1 MAELTRVTG
10 NGTCRALAW
19 TTVSRSMP
27 IACLLGNAYLRSD
40 KRGSEP
46 IDNRMGARKTA
57 DSLFAALADAS
68 RRQLLTLLNAGPQ
81 SAAALAGE
89 LKISRASV
97 IGHLNALAE
106 AGWVDVG
113 SDDDGEVLYSKR
125 SQAEAQFQA
134 ECEALQKPAS
144 AEVSDALDEQAAAWA
159 REWPAE
165 DPNVYLIGQRLLRLS
180 AHIDRALKEAAASQG
195 LLAAE
200 LLLLDALLVSGP
212 PYTQSPTQLQK
223 PLAMTLGGITKCVGR
238 LEQMGLVERMPDPA
252 DGRGILVRM
261 KSQARKVLRN
271 ILHQQAYGTDWVAS
285 SHMAAE
291 RRAALSTLLRELQ
304 LFADAEAAHRS
315 AERG

>member
-1 MAELTRVTG
+1 
-10 NGTCRALAW
+10 
-19 TTVSRSMP
+19 MP
-27 IACLLGNAYLRSD
+27 IAHLPGNAYLLSGR
-40 KRGSEP
+40 RGSEP
-46 IDNRMGARKTA
+46 IENLMGARKTT
-57 DSLFAALADAS
+57 DSLFAALADTS
-68 RRQLLTLLNAGPQ
+68 RRQLLILLNAGAQ
-81 SAAALAGE
+81 SPAALARE

-97 IGHLNALAE
+97 MEHLNALDE
-106 AGWVDVG
+106 AGWVDIAF
-113 SDDDGEVLYSKR
+113 DDDGEAFYSKR

-134 ECEALQKPAS
+134 ECVALQKPACS
-144 AEVSDALDEQAAAWA
+144 EVSDALDEQAAAWA

-200 LLLLDALLVSGP
+200 LLLLDALLVSGL

-261 KSQARKVLRN
+261 KPQARKVLKN
-271 ILHQQAYGTDWVAS
+271 ILREEAYGTDWVAS

-291 RRAALSTLLRELQ
+291 RRAALASLLRELN
-304 LFADAEAAHRS
+304 LFADAESARRS
-315 AERG
+315 AENG